1 MQLMKH
7 NDDTIEIALF
17 PVVKS
22 DSFGIYEFSLR
33 KLLPTKIMTHF
44 QITMNLKIVS

>member
-17 PVVKS
+17 PYLLEKS
-22 DSFGIYEFSLR
+22 DLFEIYEFSLW

-44 QITMNLKIVS
+44 